1 MTAFIEQRR
10 CRGGAVTLTRAC
22 LLEGCGAESRET
34 CRDPDP
40 VERARTVSG
49 EFLTTARKG
58 ETE

>member
-22 LLEGCGAESRET
+22 LLCGAQSGET

-40 VERARTVSG
+40 VERARTDS
-49 EFLTTARKG
+49 EEYLTTARKG

>member
-22 LLEGCGAESRET
+22 LLCGAESEKS

-49 EFLTTARKG
+49 EYLTTARKG
-58 ETE
+58 EAE

>member
-22 LLEGCGAESRET
+22 LLCGAESGET

-40 VERARTVSG
+40 VERARTDSEEYLPV
-49 EFLTTARKG
+49 ARKG
-58 ETE
+58 DE